1 MHRDPL
7 PPLQAPAKTLSRTL
21 RQTLLLFFGLTLL
34 LSLGNRAL
42 PLIDRDEPR
51 FAEAS
56 REMLES
62 RNWIVPTFNGAPRY
76 DKPPLIYWLQS
87 AAYQT
92 LGEGELSARLPA
104 ALCTAATALL
114 LIQWAARLGLPTG
127 GWLAA
132 GMFIFCVQIFQH
144 GRAAVADAP
153 MVLCVLAA
161 SWLGWEWIHQPQK
174 HRLALGFWTVLAL
187 GFLAKGPIAFIPIG
201 MTALLARRR
210 SKEGLPAPSPVAW
223 VAGLALLL
231 ALIGLW
237 GVPALMQTQGA
248 FASRGLGHHV
258 LARSFS
264 PLEGHGSKGL
274 GGYLLTLPFYVVSL
288 FVSFAP
294 WSFWVPAALPFYRR
308 SPNELSRYLASGVL
322 LTFGI
327 FTISRT
333 KLPHYTLPCFPFLA
347 LLLAFWWVEHR
358 PLALFRRVIWITGSI
373 FVLVPIL
380 VFPQVRNLSASEAM
394 ALRLRDVLSPD
405 ASVALVDFEEPS
417 LIWCLRRSLRTFPT
431 KIPSDSV
438 VEWLSKSGERCCIL
452 TAPLAETIKGPWIRR
467 PVSGWNFA
475 KGRRVQLVAL
485 TPPDA
490 PPASQ

>member
-1 MHRDPL
+1 
-7 PPLQAPAKTLSRTL
+7 
-21 RQTLLLFFGLTLL
+21 
-34 LSLGNRAL
+34 
-42 PLIDRDEPR
+42 
-51 FAEAS
+51 
-56 REMLES
+56 
-62 RNWIVPTFNGAPRY
+62 
-76 DKPPLIYWLQS
+76 
-87 AAYQT
+87 
-92 LGEGELSARLPA
+92 
-104 ALCTAATALL
+104 
-114 LIQWAARLGLPTG
+114 
-127 GWLAA
+127 
-132 GMFIFCVQIFQH
+132 
-144 GRAAVADAP
+144 
-153 MVLCVLAA
+153 
-161 SWLGWEWIHQPQK
+161 
-174 HRLALGFWTVLAL
+174 
-187 GFLAKGPIAFIPIG
+187 
-201 MTALLARRR
+201 
-210 SKEGLPAPSPVAW
+210 
-223 VAGLALLL
+223 
-231 ALIGLW
+231 
-237 GVPALMQTQGA
+237 
-248 FASRGLGHHV
+248 
-258 LARSFS
+258 
-264 PLEGHGSKGL
+264 
-274 GGYLLTLPFYVVSL
+274 
-288 FVSFAP
+288 
-294 WSFWVPAALPFYRR
+294 
-308 SPNELSRYLASGVL
+308 VL